1 MNEGSGFLQLGIN
14 KSIIEKLKLLSIY
27 EPTAVQTQVIPA
39 VMEGCHVTFR
49 SETGTGKTFSYLL
62 PLIQKLEDEAKGGQ
76 KEIDDPAADSKQ
88 NSKRQSTA
96 YSTGI
101 EPSAR
106 IRMIVAAPTYELA
119 SQIRGAVQ
127 SVSGLKTAL
136 FIGGAPI
143 RRQIETLKERPVIA
157 VGNPARLLELIR
169 LKKLK
174 PDGIRAIVFDEA
186 DRLTSKELREESTGL
201 LSLMPKNVQFIAC
214 SATITEATKKI
225 LMGSSEN
232 NGENDKKVKTFF
244 LPAEDI
250 LRGRITHLA
259 IFAESRDK
267 IDVLRRF
274 LNTQSTRAARDAQ
287 TAKAKKTG
295 QTDRASQTDQL
306 SPPPQ
311 ATQPPEKILIFTSR
325 ADQVENIVAKLNFK
339 KIDCMGLYSKA
350 DKKSRRAAI
359 DRFRNGKCK
368 ILVTSDLAARG
379 LDISGI
385 THVVQMDMPSND
397 DFFIHRAGRTARAGK
412 TGINV
417 VIGDEYEM
425 DLFSRLEKRLKIT
438 VYPKELREGKLVSP

>member
-1 MNEGSGFLQLGIN
+1 MHKGSGFLQLGI
-14 KSIIEKLKLLSIY
+14 KESLVERLKLLSICK
-27 EPTAVQTQVIPA
+27 PTAVQTQVIPA
-39 VMEGCHVTFR
+39 VTEGCHVIFR

-62 PLIQKLEDEAKGGQ
+62 PLIQKFEDESEDGQ
-76 KEIDDPAADSKQ
+76 KKTDNLAADSKQ
-88 NSKRQSTA
+88 NSKRQGTT

-101 EPSAR
+101 EISAR

-143 RRQIETLKERPVIA
+143 RRQIETLKEKPVIA

-186 DRLTSKELREESTGL
+186 DRLTSKELREESASL

-214 SATITEATKKI
+214 SATITEETKKI
-225 LMGSSEN
+225 LMGSLKN
-232 NGENDKKVKTFF
+232 RGENDKKVKTFF
-244 LPAEDI
+244 LPSEDI

-259 IFAESRDK
+259 IFAESRNK

-274 LNTQSTRAARDAQ
+274 LNAQAAQ
-287 TAKAKKTG
+287 TAKAQKTD
-295 QTDRASQTDQL
+295 QTVRASQTDQ
-306 SPPPQ
+306 SHPPLQ

-339 KIDCMGLYSKA
+339 KIDCLGLYSKA
-350 DKKSRRAAI
+350 DKKRRRSAI
-359 DRFRNGKCK
+359 DRFRSGKCR

-385 THVVQMDMPSND
+385 THVIQMDMPAND

-425 DLFSRLEKRLKIT
+425 DLYSRLEKRLKIT

>member
-1 MNEGSGFLQLGIN
+1 M
-14 KSIIEKLKLLSIY
+14 
-27 EPTAVQTQVIPA
+27 QTQVIPA
-39 VMEGCHVTFR
+39 VTEGCHVIFR

-62 PLIQKLEDEAKGGQ
+62 PLIQKFEDETEDGQ
-76 KEIDDPAADSKQ
+76 KKTDNLAADSKQ
-88 NSKRQSTA
+88 NSKRQDTA

-101 EPSAR
+101 EPFAR

-119 SQIRGAVQ
+119 SQIRCAVQ
-127 SVSGLKTAL
+127 SVSSLKTAL

-143 RRQIETLKERPVIA
+143 RRQIETLKEKPVIV

-214 SATITEATKKI
+214 SATITEETKKI
-225 LMGSSEN
+225 LMGSLKN
-232 NGENDKKVKTFF
+232 RGENDKKVKTFF
-244 LPAEDI
+244 LPSEDI

-259 IFAESRDK
+259 IFAESRNK

-274 LNTQSTRAARDAQ
+274 LNAQATQAAQ
-287 TAKAKKTG
+287 TAKAQKTD
-295 QTDRASQTDQL
+295 QTVRTFQTDQ
-306 SPPPQ
+306 SHP
-311 ATQPPEKILIFTSR
+311 PPEKILIFTSR

-350 DKKSRRAAI
+350 DKKRRRSAI
-359 DRFRNGKCK
+359 DRFRSGKCK

-385 THVVQMDMPSND
+385 THVIQMDMPAND

-412 TGINV
+412 TGVNL

-425 DLFSRLEKRLKIT
+425 DLYSRLEKRLKIT

>member
-1 MNEGSGFLQLGIN
+1 MHKESGFLQLGI
-14 KSIIEKLKLLSIY
+14 KESLVERLKLLSICK
-27 EPTAVQTQVIPA
+27 PTAVQTQVIPA
-39 VMEGCHVTFR
+39 VTEGCHVIFR

-62 PLIQKLEDEAKGGQ
+62 PLIQKFEDETEDGQ
-76 KEIDDPAADSKQ
+76 KKTDNLAADSKQ
-88 NSKRQSTA
+88 NSKRQDTA

-101 EPSAR
+101 EPFAR

-119 SQIRGAVQ
+119 SQIRCAVQ
-127 SVSGLKTAL
+127 SVSSLKTAL

-143 RRQIETLKERPVIA
+143 RRQIETLKEKPVIV

-214 SATITEATKKI
+214 SATITEETKKI
-225 LMGSSEN
+225 LMGSLKN
-232 NGENDKKVKTFF
+232 RGENDKKVKTFF
-244 LPAEDI
+244 LPSEDI

-259 IFAESRDK
+259 IFAESRNK

-274 LNTQSTRAARDAQ
+274 LNAQATQAAQ
-287 TAKAKKTG
+287 TAKAQKTD
-295 QTDRASQTDQL
+295 QTVRTFQTDQ
-306 SPPPQ
+306 SHP
-311 ATQPPEKILIFTSR
+311 PPEKILIFTSR

-350 DKKSRRAAI
+350 DKKRRRSAI
-359 DRFRNGKCK
+359 DRFRSGKCK

-385 THVVQMDMPSND
+385 THVIQMDMPAND

-412 TGINV
+412 TGVNL

-425 DLFSRLEKRLKIT
+425 DLYSRLEKRLKIT